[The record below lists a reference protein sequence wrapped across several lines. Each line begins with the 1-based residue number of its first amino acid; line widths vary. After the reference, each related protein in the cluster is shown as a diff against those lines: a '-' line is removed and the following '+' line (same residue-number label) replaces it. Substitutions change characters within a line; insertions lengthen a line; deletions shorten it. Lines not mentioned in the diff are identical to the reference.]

1 MRSDHAHFRSL
12 NAAITKLQSED
23 FQTHERARQTYN
35 TGLEGSKQDSDEKR
49 SKKVYGKDGKVVHAS
64 LANMRRSLN
73 KKNKKVAESVESAEY
88 TELLESVLLALCEE
102 LELDPNA
109 LLEDYQT
116 PERAATTRRAVQ
128 QAKTLDWY
136 ERTSPHTYGKGGRR
150 VKKAKTKRA
159 LSAGQKVN
167 GFVKSLYK

>member
-1 MRSDHAHFRSL
+1 MRFDNTKFRSL
-12 NAAITKLQSED
+12 NETIT
-23 FQTHERARQTYN
+23 H
-35 TGLEGSKQDSDEKR
+35 
-49 SKKVYGKDGKVVHAS
+49 
-64 LANMRRSLN
+64 LN
-73 KKNKKVAESVESAEY
+73 EPQVAVDEY

-102 LELDPNA
+102 LELDPNK

-116 PERAATTRRAVQ
+116 PERAATTRRAAQ

-136 ERTSPHTYGKGGRR
+136 ERTSPHTYGKGGRL